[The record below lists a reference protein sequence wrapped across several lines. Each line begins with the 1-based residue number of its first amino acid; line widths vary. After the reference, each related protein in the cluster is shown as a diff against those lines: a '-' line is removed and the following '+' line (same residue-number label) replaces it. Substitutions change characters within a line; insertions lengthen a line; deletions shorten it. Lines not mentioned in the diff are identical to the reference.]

1 MKATHPVFFLLAAN
15 LMLAAPA
22 AAPASS
28 PKAPTQS
35 ERLQMRIDALLKRR
49 LKPEPLPV
57 VLPNPFVVVSGG
69 TNGVRLDGN
78 DDDGADGVVVETPA
92 KPTEPVPTTSAE
104 ALARG
109 AAKLRIGGMVRLKD
123 ELQIIINDSPRKVGD
138 TVVLDRN
145 NAMTYFQVV
154 RIAPG
159 EVTLRLNDATQTI
172 RF

>member
-1 MKATHPVFFLLAAN
+1 MKALPLVFFFLATH
-15 LMLAAPA
+15 LGLAAPA
-22 AAPASS
+22 AAPASTA
-28 PKAPTQS
+28 KAPTQS
-35 ERLQMRIDALLKRR
+35 ERIQLRIDALLKRR

-57 VLPNPFVVVSGG
+57 VLPNPFAVVSGG
-69 TNGVRLDGN
+69 TNGVRLDGT

-92 KPTEPVPTTSAE
+92 KPTEPPPTTSAE

-123 ELQIIINDSPRKVGD
+123 QLQIIINDSPRKVGD

-145 NAMTYFQVV
+145 NAMTYLQIV

-172 RF
+172 KF